1 MSEGHNVQSNPLP
14 AGSGPLL
21 KLKDGRFFSD
31 RGWFLVVAGMTVLLG
46 VIDWVTGYELQFF
59 VFYFIPIAIA
69 GWTCRSL
76 RAYLIAILSATV
88 WLMADLFSYHPYAHP
103 IYAVWNT
110 LIRLVAFWVLALA
123 VSRIRFLL
131 AKERDLTRDLQ
142 KTLSEVKTLTGLLP
156 ICASCKRIRNDQGY
170 WQQLESYL
178 SMHMEARF
186 THGICQEC
194 ADKLLQESGLPPMP
208 AEPVSRGDPAAQ
220 ADTHRNVSR
229 ET

>member
-1 MSEGHNVQSNPLP
+1 MPKEHNVQSEAPP
-14 AGSGPLL
+14 IGPE
-21 KLKDGRFFSD
+21 RFFHLKEG
-31 RGWFLVVAGMTVLLG
+31 RRVNARWWFGGVVGLTLLLG
-46 VIDWVTGYELQFF
+46 VVDWVTGYELQFF

-69 GWTCRSL
+69 GWTCSSL

-123 VSRIRFLL
+123 VSRIRSL
-131 AKERDLTRDLQ
+131 LQ

-178 SMHMEARF
+178 SMHLDARF

-194 ADKLLQESGLPPMP
+194 ADKLLQESGLPPMS
-208 AEPVSRGDPAAQ
+208 AEPASRGDPAAQ